1 MYVYDYKFEH
11 SLWPKKSRYLTW
23 WLRTIKYS
31 NLMTAPSHIMTW
43 FSQWNNCTVFEIRSW
58 TGLLTYQLSSNIL
71 FVAPDW
77 RWPLHLGS
85 AVSQLLCFLLFFLLQ
100 DEFDNFIQW
109 SCRICFGLFFPS
121 CIFFFN
127 WYLFTFNWPFN
138 MLWKASSVT
147 LPRPPW
153 YSKVLSTHSF
163 TNKQHRCIKILVVVF
178 AEIYIMRMTSKT
190 C

>member
-1 MYVYDYKFEH
+1 MCMITNLNILYDQKNH
-11 SLWPKKSRYLTW
+11 DISRDDWGQSNTLIW
-23 WLRTIKYS
+23 WLHLAISWLGFHNGTVVQSLRLGAELDFWLTNWARTYS
-31 NLMTAPSHIMTW
+31 SLRPTEDGLFTW
-43 FSQWNNCTVFEIRSW
+43 VRLYRNFSASCCFF
-58 TGLLTYQLSSNIL
+58 SSKM
-71 FVAPDW
+71 
-77 RWPLHLGS
+77 S
-85 AVSQLLCFLLFFLLQ
+85 
-100 DEFDNFIQW
+100 FDNFIQW
-109 SCRICFGLFFPS
+109 SCRICFGLSFPS

-153 YSKVLSTHSF
+153 YSKVLSTRSF